1 MARRAARAGD
11 RLRPR
16 RRSRHRVVGALIASL
31 LFPRLGIR
39 LGSGIVAAIVSATLG
54 AVILLL
60 LRGVAAGA
68 GVGDRRLGTRCG
80 EGENGGQPM
89 RYFFDVHN
97 GNELTRDEV
106 GMELEGINQA
116 RDEAAEALAEI
127 ASASRDPN
135 PRDFAIEVRDE
146 LGQLILKA
154 AISFAVQ
161 TVAA

>member
-1 MARRAARAGD
+1 
-11 RLRPR
+11 
-16 RRSRHRVVGALIASL
+16 
-31 LFPRLGIR
+31 
-39 LGSGIVAAIVSATLG
+39 
-54 AVILLL
+54 
-60 LRGVAAGA
+60 
-68 GVGDRRLGTRCG
+68 
-80 EGENGGQPM
+80 M

-116 RDEAAEALAEI
+116 RDEAAEALAEM
-127 ASASRDPN
+127 ASGASRDPN

-146 LGQLILKA
+146 LGQPILKA